1 MSALVGIFDSKGQ
14 LPSDAA
20 VRAMIARMETRGR
33 DHVQVWRGDG
43 AVLAV
48 ARHGWEC
55 TPGFS
60 GDALVVEDDRFV
72 VAADASLYYQSD
84 LQQRLADA
92 GVRVGGST
100 PSHLLLAA
108 CRAWGAE
115 CAAALEG
122 DFAFVAYDRARRTV
136 IAARDFAGR
145 RPLFYMRSGEALVLA
160 SAVAG
165 ITAYPGY
172 REELNLGAVGAV
184 AAGLLGAARES
195 AYRGVFALRAGE
207 RLTRVDGG
215 PIELAA
221 HWDPPVYERDSG
233 LGFDEAADK
242 LRELICRATEE
253 RLAGQGPTTVWMS
266 GGWDSTAVFAA
277 GEEVHRRRGDGEHLK
292 VVSISY
298 PKGDPGREDELI
310 LDIARHWNRPVH
322 WIDINDVPFFD
333 GLTERAGRRDDP
345 LAHVY
350 ENWNRA
356 LDAKSRELGAH
367 VALDGMGGDG
377 LFQVSPVY
385 FADLFRAGRWPTLAR
400 EWRAKRFRVTAHNAW
415 TLVVRH
421 LLPAAVLGLVER
433 ARGGRRVSRHLERM
447 IPPWITPAFAV
458 EHGLEELTRS
468 PVVRRPG
475 ESLAAC
481 ETQWHLRTPWVP
493 AILSCLSSMALEY
506 GVEIRSPL
514 YDRRVVE
521 FAATRPRAERS
532 QGGETKRL
540 LRASMRGLLPDNVL
554 APRASRTGM
563 TLGYF
568 HRSMHAGLATVL
580 LETFKES
587 LLAESGVI
595 DIKQFWQAAGRYL
608 KSQDANSG
616 VELFLTLQAELWLR
630 AHARSGRAEYS
641 VPGVEA
647 VALSAGY

>member
-1 MSALVGIFDSKGQ
+1 
-14 LPSDAA
+14 
-20 VRAMIARMETRGR
+20 
-33 DHVQVWRGDG
+33 
-43 AVLAV
+43 
-48 ARHGWEC
+48 
-55 TPGFS
+55 
-60 GDALVVEDDRFV
+60 
-72 VAADASLYYQSD
+72 
-84 LQQRLADA
+84 
-92 GVRVGGST
+92 
-100 PSHLLLAA
+100 
-108 CRAWGAE
+108 
-115 CAAALEG
+115 
-122 DFAFVAYDRARRTV
+122 
-136 IAARDFAGR
+136 
-145 RPLFYMRSGEALVLA
+145 
-160 SAVAG
+160 
-165 ITAYPGY
+165 
-172 REELNLGAVGAV
+172 
-184 AAGLLGAARES
+184 
-195 AYRGVFALRAGE
+195 
-207 RLTRVDGG
+207 
-215 PIELAA
+215 
-221 HWDPPVYERDSG
+221 
-233 LGFDEAADK
+233 
-242 LRELICRATEE
+242 
-253 RLAGQGPTTVWMS
+253 
-266 GGWDSTAVFAA
+266 
-277 GEEVHRRRGDGEHLK
+277 
-292 VVSISY
+292 
-298 PKGDPGREDELI
+298 
-310 LDIARHWNRPVH
+310 
-322 WIDINDVPFFD
+322 
-333 GLTERAGRRDDP
+333 
-345 LAHVY
+345 
-350 ENWNRA
+350 
-356 LDAKSRELGAH
+356 
-367 VALDGMGGDG
+367 
-377 LFQVSPVY
+377 
-385 FADLFRAGRWPTLAR
+385 
-400 EWRAKRFRVTAHNAW
+400 
-415 TLVVRH
+415 
-421 LLPAAVLGLVER
+421 
-433 ARGGRRVSRHLERM
+433 M